1 LEAGSK
7 VAWIRRINQL
17 SMVEKQGLY
26 RVLVPPELFGRFKI
40 HPLSLRGPSGSRS
53 VRFYCP
59 ASDSVALIE
68 LKRDPSDP
76 DPVFS
81 IQISDSTD
89 AQALEWD
96 FLIVNDPASPRFNI
110 DQDAEGR
117 DTLFGRASRNL
128 PEENRALEAGLFPG
142 QIRSGLRIT
151 RTVVQ
156 CLDLFARTFSVKSI
170 SLEALFYH
178 NAIQY
183 ERLGFTYF
191 EGFHRMRRIHE
202 AFQPG
207 GVLCRRLDDSTPFR
221 RPGFHETIRG
231 RSWAIH
237 DGILDGVDDEILAD
251 GWMSPRMYRMTGRL
265 HSECTFPDA
274 RF

>member
-1 LEAGSK
+1 M
-7 VAWIRRINQL
+7 AWIRKINQL
-17 SMVEKQGLY
+17 SMSEKQGLY
-26 RVLVPPELFGRFKI
+26 RFLIPPDLFGRFKV
-40 HPLSLRGPSGSRS
+40 HPLSLRGLSGARC

-59 ASDSVALIE
+59 ASDPVALIE
-68 LKRDPSDP
+68 LKRDPADP

-81 IQISDSTD
+81 IQVSDNTD
-89 AQALEWD
+89 AHSLEWD
-96 FLIVNDPASPRFNI
+96 FLIVNDPDGPRFRI
-110 DQDAEGR
+110 DVDEQGR
-117 DTLFGRASRNL
+117 DTLFGRAGRNL
-128 PEENRALEAGLFPG
+128 PEEQKALDAGLFPG
-142 QIRSGLRIT
+142 QIRPGLRVT

-170 SLEALFYH
+170 FLEALFYH

-183 ERLGFTYF
+183 ERMGFTYF
-191 EGFHRMRRIHE
+191 EGYHRMRRIHE

-207 GVLCRRLDDSTPFR
+207 GVLERRLHGSSPFR
-221 RPGFHETIRG
+221 QPGFGGTIRG

-237 DGILDGVDDEILAD
+237 DGILDGVEDEILAD
-251 GWMSPRMYRMTGRL
+251 GWASPRMYRMTGQL